1 MRVRPL
7 FCCVAFLNRFFFARE
22 GGTPSHGAMG
32 YLVLAFILGGFGVCV
47 GVFWPHLGSS
57 LEVVCLHV
65 GTTPSPMGYP
75 ILGRF
80 LNPIWCQLGAILGH
94 FGARA
99 SSGWA
104 GGVTR
109 SANNSSYFLNFW
121 LQRPMGY
128 PILGPQVRWGTPFLV
143 DFWTHFG
150 ANLAPSWATLA
161 EA

>member
-1 MRVRPL
+1 MDFGCPNGAKLAPKWDQKSL
-7 FCCVAFLNRFFFARE
+7 FTWKGDFSKFVLWLQRGWSPE
-22 GGTPSHGAMG
+22 GTPSDGPMG
-32 YLVLAFILGGFGVCV
+32 YPALAFILGGFGVCV

-99 SSGWA
+99 GSGWA

-109 SANNSSYFLNFW
+109 SANN
-121 LQRPMGY
+121 
-128 PILGPQVRWGTPFLV
+128 
-143 DFWTHFG
+143 
-150 ANLAPSWATLA
+150 
-161 EA
+161 

>member
-1 MRVRPL
+1 MRRL
-7 FCCVAFLNRFFFARE
+7 ASFLLRCFFESIFSARE

-32 YLVLAFILGGFGVCV
+32 YPVLAFILGGFGVCV

-99 SSGWA
+99 GSGWA

-109 SANNSSYFLNFW
+109 SAKNF
-121 LQRPMGY
+121 
-128 PILGPQVRWGTPFLV
+128 
-143 DFWTHFG
+143 
-150 ANLAPSWATLA
+150 
-161 EA
+161 

>member
-1 MRVRPL
+1 MKRL
-7 FCCVAFLNRFFFARE
+7 ASFLLRCFFESIFSARE

-32 YLVLAFILGGFGVCV
+32 YPVLAFILGGFGVCV

-109 SANNSSYFLNFW
+109 SAKNLYFLSDA
-121 LQRPMGY
+121 RSH
-128 PILGPQVRWGTPFLV
+128 LG
-143 DFWTHFG
+143 
-150 ANLAPSWATLA
+150 
-161 EA
+161 

>member
-1 MRVRPL
+1 MRFRPL
-7 FCCVAFLNRFFFARE
+7 FCCVPFLKSIFFARG

-32 YLVLAFILGGFGVCV
+32 YPALAFILGGFGVCV

-99 SSGWA
+99 SSGCA
-104 GGVTR
+104 
-109 SANNSSYFLNFW
+109 FLSVLLTCFAPVGW
-121 LQRPMGY
+121 
-128 PILGPQVRWGTPFLV
+128 QVGRL
-143 DFWTHFG
+143 D
-150 ANLAPSWATLA
+150 N
-161 EA
+161 

>member
-1 MRVRPL
+1 MLATFSAKMGRACGVPPL
-7 FCCVAFLNRFFFARE
+7 FLSRCFFESIFSARE

-32 YLVLAFILGGFGVCV
+32 YPVLAFILGGFGVCV

-99 SSGWA
+99 GPGWA
-104 GGVTR
+104 GGITR
-109 SANNSSYFLNFW
+109 SAKNFNVFLLFIKFPYFPSFLIIFLRIHNF
-121 LQRPMGY
+121 
-128 PILGPQVRWGTPFLV
+128 FH
-143 DFWTHFG
+143 DFFQNFH
-150 ANLAPSWATLA
+150 LDL
-161 EA
+161 

>member
-1 MRVRPL
+1 MRFRPL
-7 FCCVAFLNRFFFARE
+7 FCCVPFLKSIFSARE

-32 YLVLAFILGGFGVCV
+32 YPALAFILGGFGVCV

-80 LNPIWCQLGAILGH
+80 LEPIWCQLGAILGH

-99 SSGWA
+99 GPGWA

-109 SANNSSYFLNFW
+109 SVKNWNKVGRKINFSIKK
-121 LQRPMGY
+121 LFALRVTPPARPVSA
-128 PILGPQVRWGTPFLV
+128 IGPWGK
-143 DFWTHFG
+143 
-150 ANLAPSWATLA
+150 
-161 EA
+161 